1 MNNINSLNLEIFFS
15 DLLYELN
22 IKTGEELSNAG
33 EDLHDIL
40 ENALQEYADGN
51 NLSDDYE
58 PSY

>member
-40 ENALQEYADGN
+40 ENALQEYANDN
-51 NLSDDYE
+51 NLSDNYE

>member
-40 ENALQEYADGN
+40 ENALQEYANDN

-58 PSY
+58 PRY

>member
-40 ENALQEYADGN
+40 ENALQEYANDN

>member
-15 DLLYELN
+15 DLLYNLD
-22 IKTGEELSNAG
+22 IKTGEELSNAA

-40 ENALQEYADGN
+40 ENAIQDYADDN
-51 NLSDDYE
+51 DLSDDYE